1 MYGVFMA
8 SRELRW
14 TLALVFFLLMLS
26 IGSLLVPME
35 AVCARKGRH
44 AASAGSRDGT
54 LQGELSPCMGCHA
67 KYYESWSTSRHGLTV
82 QPFTR
87 KIAQNAF
94 AQLPEPVAIGE
105 FRYTLELGSEGG
117 WVVERTGKSEK
128 KYKVDHIMGGK
139 NVSFLLTTLDRGRLQ
154 VLPLAYDVGKRIWL
168 DAPTSAVRHFV
179 ERGSDPQNW
188 KDPVLT
194 FNTACFHCHVLQFST
209 NYDAEKE
216 TYHNTWSEPG
226 IRCAACHGP
235 VEEHAR
241 AMKEIPKGDVP
252 QELKLIS
259 WKFLSSQQKNEACA
273 PCHGKIRSLTNSFQ
287 SGDRFLDHYDLVLL
301 EDPDFHPDGRD
312 RGQNHTYVRW
322 LMNPCAKSGKLDCL
336 HCHEPGG
343 QFRFEGNERV
353 NDTCRPCHE
362 DRVQNARSHTNHP
375 EGSEGNRCIACHMPK
390 TRVGSVWRSDHS
402 MLPPTPAATL
412 AFESP
417 NACNLCHHDKGVQWA
432 DEWVRKRQ
440 TRDYQAST
448 LQRARLIEEARKK
461 DWSRLDEMLQFIAGK
476 ERDEVTAAS
485 LIRLLTLCEDERK
498 WPALLGALKDESPL
512 IRASAAQGLA
522 GNFGPE
528 ALKELLAATEDEYRV
543 VRIRAAMALSG
554 YPRTMLS
561 EEDFQALER
570 ATAEFMASLKIHPDD
585 WESHYNMGN
594 YLLNRGHLSAA
605 LVAYDTAV
613 RLDPRRILP
622 YLNASI
628 AAARLADMV
637 RAEELLQ
644 KALEIEPNSPA
655 VNFHMALLRADQGDM
670 PQAEKHLRATLR
682 ADPQMAEAACNLC
695 VLLAKDRLEE
705 AVQWCRKAHEL
716 DPGDGKYAYTLAFFE
731 RKGGKTDEAI
741 RILRDAIGREATN
754 TEAILLLAE
763 IYEEQSLKTEAKA
776 LVVGALS
783 NIALSSRDRYRL
795 FLKLQELDPSVPPGE
810 KTPSE
815 DQGSNMAPPTEAE
828 KDI

>member
-1 MYGVFMA
+1 MA
-8 SRELRW
+8 RRDPRW
-14 TLALVFFLLMLS
+14 TSALFFFLLILG
-26 IGSLLVPME
+26 IGFLLVPME
-35 AVCARKGRH
+35 APCARKGRH
-44 AASAGSRDGT
+44 APPASSKEGAG
-54 LQGELSPCMGCHA
+54 QGEPAPCRGCHV

-87 KIAQNAF
+87 EIARNLLP
-94 AQLPEPVAIGE
+94 QLPGPLTIGDS
-105 FRYTLELGSEGG
+105 RYSLELGSEGG
-117 WVVERTGKSEK
+117 WIVERTGKSEK
-128 KYKVDHIMGGK
+128 KYKIDHVMGGK
-139 NVSFLLTTLDRGRLQ
+139 NVFFLLTTLDKGRLQ
-154 VLPLAYDVGKRIWL
+154 VLPLACDVGKKSWL
-168 DAPTSAVRHFV
+168 DAPTTAVRHFI

-209 NYDAEKE
+209 NYDPEKE
-216 TYHNTWSEPG
+216 TYHNAWAEPG
-226 IRCAACHGP
+226 IRCAACHGS

-241 AMKEIPKGDVP
+241 QMKEIPKGEAP
-252 QELKLIS
+252 QDLKLIS
-259 WKFLSSQQKNEACA
+259 WKSLSPQQKSEACA

-287 SGDRFLDHYDLVLL
+287 SGDRFFDHYDLVLL

-312 RGQNHTYVRW
+312 RSENHTYVRW
-322 LMNPCAKSGKLDCL
+322 LMSPCAKSGKLDCL

-343 QFRFEGNERV
+343 QFRFQGNEKV
-353 NDTCRPCHE
+353 NDSCRPCHE

-375 EGSEGNRCIACHMPK
+375 EGSDGNRCIACHMPK
-390 TRVGSVWRSDHS
+390 TRSGSVWRSDHS
-402 MLPPTPAATL
+402 MLPPTPAATM
-412 AFESP
+412 AFQSP
-417 NACNLCHHDKGVQWA
+417 NACSLCHHDKDVQWA
-432 DEWVRKRQ
+432 DEWIRKRQ

-448 LQRARLIEEARKK
+448 LHRARLIEEARKK

-476 ERDEVTAAS
+476 DREDVTAAS

-498 WPALLGALKDESPL
+498 WPALLDALKDGSPL

-522 GNFGPE
+522 GNFSPD
-528 ALKELLAATEDEYRV
+528 ALKKLLAATEDEYRV
-543 VRIRAAMALSG
+543 VRVRAAMALSG

-561 EEDFQALER
+561 EEDFQALEK
-570 ATAEFMASLKIHPDD
+570 ATGEFMASLKIHPDD

-594 YLLNRGHLSAA
+594 YLLNRGHLPAA
-605 LVAYDTAV
+605 LVAYETAA

-628 AAARLADMV
+628 AAARLADML

-670 PQAEKHLRATLR
+670 PEAEKHLRVTLK

-716 DPGDGKYAYTLAFFE
+716 EPGDGKYAYTLAFFE
-731 RKGGKTDEAI
+731 RKGGKIDEAI
-741 RILRDAIGREATN
+741 RILREAIGREAAN

-763 IYEEQSLKTEAKA
+763 IYEEQNLKGEAKE

-783 NIALSSRDRYRL
+783 NEALSSRDRYRL
-795 FLKLQELDPSVPPGE
+795 FLKLQEIDPSVPADD
-810 KTPSE
+810 KTPPE
-815 DQGSNMAPPTEAE
+815 DQSSNMKSPAEAE
-828 KDI
+828 MDI